1 MKKGAVNVIVIV
13 AILFAS
19 VKSFCCAQSVLE
31 FDIITPTK
39 FSLLIEQMVIDKKI
53 TYIDACLEYCKEK
66 EIEPNSVGR
75 LVNKSLKQKI
85 QMEAEA
91 LHFLPKTNSLPV

>member
-1 MKKGAVNVIVIV
+1 MNKM
-13 AILFAS
+13 
-19 VKSFCCAQSVLE
+19 E

-39 FSLLIEQMVIDKKI
+39 FSLLIEEMVQTKNIS
-53 TYIDACLEYCKEK
+53 YMDACLEYCKEK
-66 EIEPNSVGR
+66 ELEPNSIAK

-85 QMEAEA
+85 QMEAEQ

>member
-1 MKKGAVNVIVIV
+1 MNNTE
-13 AILFAS
+13 L
-19 VKSFCCAQSVLE
+19 
-31 FDIITPTK
+31 DIITPTK
-39 FSLLIEQMVIDKKI
+39 FSLLIEQKVQTKNM
-53 TYIDACLEYCKEK
+53 TYMDACLEYCKEK

-85 QMEAEA
+85 QMEAEQ

>member
-1 MKKGAVNVIVIV
+1 MDNEKYEFTSKM
-13 AILFAS
+13 
-19 VKSFCCAQSVLE
+19 E

-39 FSLLIEQMVIDKKI
+39 FSLLIEQMVLIKKI
-53 TYIDACLEYCKEK
+53 PYIDACLEYCKEK
-66 EIEPNSVGR
+66 EIEPNSLGR

-85 QMEAEA
+85 QVEAES